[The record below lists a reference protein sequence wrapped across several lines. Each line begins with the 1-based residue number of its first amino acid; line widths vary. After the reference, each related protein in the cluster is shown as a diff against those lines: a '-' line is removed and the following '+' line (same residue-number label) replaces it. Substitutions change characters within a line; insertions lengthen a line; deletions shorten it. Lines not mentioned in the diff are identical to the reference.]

1 MVSLNHRIIKSDLHY
16 RLHEPVT
23 DTIKNQ
29 ITLLAYPNQFCMG
42 NYPVK
47 LKEVIA
53 VICEKGTM
61 EGTVNLKKFMAVSPC
76 IFIALSDQILQF
88 EFFSDDFS
96 GLTIIMSREFWDG
109 FPFDNSLEF
118 PLSRSIR
125 DNPSIPLKQEE
136 VDSMK
141 EFFRLMQKTVR
152 QKENPNRA
160 EAVKYLTMA
169 LFFGFGYQFHQMD
182 EELNRRGRDR
192 LVENF
197 LSCVR
202 ENYRNHRE
210 IEFYA
215 RRLHLTPKYLS
226 RALREKS
233 GKTGSEWIEDHVML
247 EARALLKSTDKS
259 ISQISDDLNFPS
271 QSFFGKYFK
280 RRTGLSPLE
289 YRKKK

>member
-1 MVSLNHRIIKSDLHY
+1 MENLIHEIIRSDSSLLENDTG
-16 RLHEPVT
+16 T
-23 DTIKNQ
+23 DTIENQ
-29 ITLLAYPNQFCMG
+29 ITLQASPGKIYNG

-47 LKEVIA
+47 MQEVVA

-61 EGTVNLKKFMAVSPC
+61 RGTVNLKKFIAVSPC

-125 DNPSIPLKQEE
+125 DNPSIPLRQEE

-152 QKENPNRA
+152 QKDNPNRS

-202 ENYRNHRE
+202 ENYRDHRE
-210 IEFYA
+210 IGFYA
-215 RRLHLTPKYLS
+215 GRLHLTPKYLS

-259 ISQISDDLNFPS
+259 ISQISEDLNFPS